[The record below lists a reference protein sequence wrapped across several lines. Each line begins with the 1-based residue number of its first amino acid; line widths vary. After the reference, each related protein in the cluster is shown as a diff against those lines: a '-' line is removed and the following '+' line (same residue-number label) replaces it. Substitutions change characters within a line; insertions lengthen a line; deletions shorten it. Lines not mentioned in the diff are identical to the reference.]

1 MSFTREDIVFV
12 ASTVVAALTAIAAM
26 KFDETVG
33 IAIAAFGALAGSIF
47 SYFKARRA
55 EKHAIELATIPANA
69 TIETTAKTVL
79 VQTVTNERAK
89 WRSEIREAAA
99 ELISLLRA
107 SKEGKRVDW
116 QRVVRLQTDVRL
128 RLNPHARQAA
138 TADDDTHEI
147 DRRLHTALDNILAS
161 SSRAKI
167 GHRALADSVE
177 TEIGLLLKN
186 EWEKSKTEAVTGKLE
201 DKPA

>member
-1 MSFTREDIVFV
+1 MSYTREDIGFV
-12 ASTVVAALTAIAAM
+12 ASTIVAAIAAIAAM

-47 SYFKARRA
+47 SYFKAKRA
-55 EKHAIELATIPANA
+55 EKHAVKLANIPANA

-79 VQTVTNERAK
+79 VQTITNERAK

-99 ELISLLRA
+99 ELIALLRA

-128 RLNPHARQAA
+128 RLNPHARQATSA
-138 TADDDTHEI
+138 VDDIHEI
-147 DRRLHTALDNILAS
+147 DRRLHKALDDILAS

-167 GHRALADSVE
+167 GHGALADSVE
-177 TEIGLLLKN
+177 KEIGFLLKN
-186 EWEKSKTEAVTGKLE
+186 EWEKSKSEAVTGRLE
-201 DKPA
+201 AKPA